1 PVWCKAM
8 RPKKLAGSICRPGR
22 EGRSLPM
29 TACESFR
36 FTAMGTGC
44 ELLLHAEGRE
54 TASAAAEAAIAEVQR
69 IERAYS
75 RYRTDSIVHAI
86 NLAGQTG
93 GSIALDAETAGLIGV
108 AVEAYR
114 LSNGLFDI
122 TSGVLREI
130 WNGQTATLPSDAD
143 VARARA
149 RIGLHK
155 VKWKPPVLSFSQAGM
170 LIDFGGIGKEY
181 AADRAAVICR
191 LHGIS
196 HGLVNLG
203 GDIAIAGPNPDG
215 SPWRIGIS
223 DPRDPRTAVATL
235 FAAGGG
241 IATSGGYERYWEI
254 DGRRFAHI
262 LNPLTGWPVAGFS
275 SVTVSAETCL
285 AAGLYATVAMLKEAD
300 GPRWLRENHIAHAF
314 AEADGSVELNGM
326 ESPRI
331 NAGVFQAGRPA
342 LSS

>member
-1 PVWCKAM
+1 MP
-8 RPKKLAGSICRPGR
+8 
-22 EGRSLPM
+22 
-29 TACESFR
+29 
-36 FTAMGTGC
+36 
-44 ELLLHAEGRE
+44 EGRE
-54 TASAAAEAAIAEVQR
+54 AASAAAEAAIAEVQR

-86 NLAGQTG
+86 NLAAQTG
-93 GSIALDAETAGLIGV
+93 GSIAVDAETAGLIGIAWEV
-108 AVEAYR
+108 YWF
-114 LSNGLFDI
+114 SDGLFDI

-143 VARARA
+143 VAGARA
-149 RIGLHK
+149 SIGLHK

-170 LIDFGGIGKEY
+170 PIDFGGIGKEY
-181 AADRAAVICR
+181 AADRAADICR

-215 SPWRIGIS
+215 SPCRIGIS
-223 DPRDPRTAVATL
+223 DPREPGTAIATL
-235 FAAGGG
+235 FAAAGG

-254 DGRRFAHI
+254 NGRHFAHI
-262 LNPLTGWPVAGFS
+262 LNPLTGWPVAGLS

-285 AAGLYATVAMLKEAD
+285 AAGLYATVAMLKEAE

-314 AEADGSVELNGM
+314 ADADGSVELSGI
-326 ESPRI
+326 ESPRV
-331 NAGVFQAGRPA
+331 NAGV
-342 LSS
+342 L

>member
-1 PVWCKAM
+1 M
-8 RPKKLAGSICRPGR
+8 I
-22 EGRSLPM
+22 
-29 TACESFR
+29 ACESFR

-44 ELLLHAEGRE
+44 ELLLHAECRE
-54 TASAAAEAAIAEVQR
+54 AASAAAEAAIAEVRR

-86 NLAGQTG
+86 NLAAQTG
-93 GSIALDAETAGLIGV
+93 GSVAVDAETAVLIGIAWEV
-108 AVEAYR
+108 YR
-114 LSNGLFDI
+114 ISDGLFDI

-130 WNGQTATLPSDAD
+130 WNGQTAILPSDAD

-170 LIDFGGIGKEY
+170 VIDFGGIGKEY
-181 AADRAAVICR
+181 AADRAADICR
-191 LHGIS
+191 QHGIS

-223 DPRDPRTAVATL
+223 EPREPGTAIATL
-235 FAAGGG
+235 FAAAGG

-254 DGRRFAHI
+254 DGRHFAHI

-300 GPRWLRENHIAHAF
+300 GPRWLRENRIAHAF
-314 AEADGSVELNGM
+314 ADADGSVELSGI
-326 ESPRI
+326 ESPRV
-331 NAGVFQAGRPA
+331 NAGVLQAGRPA
-342 LSS
+342 LSP

>member
-1 PVWCKAM
+1 
-8 RPKKLAGSICRPGR
+8 
-22 EGRSLPM
+22 
-29 TACESFR
+29 
-36 FTAMGTGC
+36 MGTGC
-44 ELLLHAEGRE
+44 ELLLHAECRE
-54 TASAAAEAAIAEVQR
+54 AASAAAEAAIAEVRR

-86 NLAGQTG
+86 NLAAQTG
-93 GSIALDAETAGLIGV
+93 GSVAVDAETAVLIGIAWEV
-108 AVEAYR
+108 YR
-114 LSNGLFDI
+114 ISDGLFDI

-130 WNGQTATLPSDAD
+130 WNGQTAILPSDAD

-170 LIDFGGIGKEY
+170 VIDFGGIGKEY
-181 AADRAAVICR
+181 AADRAADICR
-191 LHGIS
+191 QHGIS

-223 DPRDPRTAVATL
+223 EPREPGTAIATL
-235 FAAGGG
+235 FAAAGG

-254 DGRRFAHI
+254 DGRHFAHI

-300 GPRWLRENHIAHAF
+300 GPRWLRENRIAHAF
-314 AEADGSVELNGM
+314 ADADGSVELSGI
-326 ESPRI
+326 ESPRV
-331 NAGVFQAGRPA
+331 NAGVLQAGRPA
-342 LSS
+342 LSP